1 MPITVTYKKGKYAT
15 FYAIIT
21 KFFIKKMSL
30 SDERQK
36 RLLNG
41 YGEVQDIEYLDEHL
55 ANEVVPDLEFF
66 LSQSVNDSK
75 IRNLMKS
82 LKCIKIK
89 HGTFME
95 CLYYV
100 KKS

>member
-15 FYAIIT
+15 CYAIIT

-41 YGEVQDIEYLDEHL
+41 YGEVKDIEYLDEHL
-55 ANEVVPDLEFF
+55 ADEVVPDLEFF
-66 LSQSVNDSK
+66 SSQSVNDSK
-75 IRNLMKS
+75 IKNLMKS
-82 LKCIKIK
+82 
-89 HGTFME
+89 
-95 CLYYV
+95 
-100 KKS
+100 